1 MYAIIDTETTGLDP
15 EKHAVISVRAVI
27 KSDLRED
34 YALARAEFKI
44 NPKGFAIDPKALEVN
59 GYTEEE
65 INSWPDRV
73 EVIPRIW
80 DFFSKFAKATPVGH
94 NYPFDQSFLTRQVF
108 GRDIYDKFFNYRM
121 IDTASLAL
129 ALNIARP
136 GFSAGTSLNALR
148 EKFKVSNVGAHTA
161 LVDAESTAVIIKELL
176 YEIRGTRYV

>member
-1 MYAIIDTETTGLDP
+1 
-15 EKHAVISVRAVI
+15 
-27 KSDLRED
+27 
-34 YALARAEFKI
+34 
-44 NPKGFAIDPKALEVN
+44 
-59 GYTEEE
+59 
-65 INSWPDRV
+65 
-73 EVIPRIW
+73 
-80 DFFSKFAKATPVGH
+80 
-94 NYPFDQSFLTRQVF
+94 
-108 GRDIYDKFFNYRM
+108 M